1 MKLLDRGGSVV
12 SGVGG
17 FPVVVG
23 LQGLVEHG
31 FGQGAEV
38 FAQAFDAAH
47 QGGDCPGV
55 QRWGVGGVG
64 FGRAVADHAGDGL
77 DGVAGA
83 V

>member
-1 MKLLDRGGSVV
+1 MLLDRRGSVV
-12 SGVGG
+12 GGAGG
-17 FPVVVG
+17 FPFAVG

-31 FGQGAEV
+31 FGQRAEV
-38 FAQAFDAAH
+38 LAEAFDATH

-55 QRWGVGGVG
+55 QRWGAGGVG
-64 FGRAVADHAGDGL
+64 FGCAVADHASDGL

>member
-1 MKLLDRGGSVV
+1 MG
-12 SGVGG
+12 GVGG
-17 FPVVVG
+17 FPFVAG

-38 FAQAFDAAH
+38 LAEAFDAAH

-55 QRWGVGGVG
+55 QGWRAGGVR
-64 FGRAVADHAGDGL
+64 FGRAVADHASDGL

>member
-1 MKLLDRGGSVV
+1 MLLDRGGSAVG
-12 SGVGG
+12 GVGG
-17 FPVVVG
+17 FPFVVG

-38 FAQAFDAAH
+38 FAEAFDAAH

-55 QRWGVGGVG
+55 QGRGAGGVG